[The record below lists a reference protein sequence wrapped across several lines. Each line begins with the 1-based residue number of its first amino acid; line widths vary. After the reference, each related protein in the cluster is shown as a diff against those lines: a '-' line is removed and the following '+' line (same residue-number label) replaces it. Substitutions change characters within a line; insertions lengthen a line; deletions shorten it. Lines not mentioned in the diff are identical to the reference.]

1 MTGSGQHARGS
12 EVLRGLLALF
22 VLSSTLGAIPYG
34 LWRIGGRPWP
44 SEIPNLDEVTTA
56 LTRPDDGSMF
66 ISALL
71 IAGWIGW
78 AAFALAV
85 LVEVPAALRGVRAPK
100 IPALGAQQRV
110 AALLVSAVL
119 GMLAVGPAAMA
130 GSPSAATTML
140 VAADDW
146 RPVPPVPPAELET
159 EPPVRD
165 APLDESE
172 NSDGTGP
179 ETDTHDLEEADQSIH
194 RVERGDTLWDI
205 AGDQLD
211 DPTRWPEIAEAS
223 ADTIQPDGRRLTNPD
238 LIYPGWNL
246 TVPIEVSDLGQH
258 VPDTGE
264 ATTSGDDMVGSDDG
278 TPSAS
283 VTDARP
289 PVEPQP
295 TMAARAEDCEDSAP
309 DELSPDELSPD
320 ELSQAGHGEETD
332 ADSDVLGV
340 VRTTAGVG
348 ALLAAGVI
356 ALLTTRRALRQRH
369 RKAGQRLVPPGPAGT
384 AAEIELRHV
393 ADPMSL
399 DFINRALRMLARDLA
414 QQHRAPPTVRAARLA
429 HDQFELHLVTPAKA
443 PEPWISTDDDTVWM
457 LTPDVVG
464 SLVADE
470 AEHWPAPY
478 PGLVT
483 IGHDADDAHILLDLE
498 HIGMLHVSGNDDN
511 VRAFMTA
518 LAAEYATSGLADDVQ
533 ITLVDHAGSQPL
545 QTGRTRRV
553 DPQDVDILVQELT
566 ARAHINRTL
575 VQESGASSLTEARTR
590 LEGEWTPEIV
600 LVATQLNDQ
609 HWTQLARLS
618 GQRAHAAIAVVTN
631 DSTRRGEWSVRVAS
645 ADEAILEPWGITLR
659 PQQMNRVTQQRVT
672 DLIASADAEPA
683 GAAKAEL
690 GLHEIPLDE
699 REYPA
704 DLTVHLSGS
713 EQESGRTP
721 RLPQPSGMTAARVEH
736 PRILLL
742 GEPDVIGAVGP
753 LDPSKRG
760 QAVQVAAYLVL
771 RPGRR
776 GVAMDEAIWPGRRQA
791 SATRAT
797 AVSTLRRWL
806 GAHPSGQ
813 AYLPPTT
820 STYELHPAVRSD
832 WDDWREL
839 LRDGPQTTSTGNLER
854 AVELVRARPLSGVR
868 SGSYAWADMHVQEM
882 IAEIVDVCHELA
894 ERALRN
900 GDFRGAQRAALRGL
914 EIEPGCELLW
924 RDRLKA
930 EMRLGTR
937 ASVLALIAKL
947 RDLADELGGDLEDES
962 VALIEEIERSSTVT
976 SHTQARS

>member
-1 MTGSGQHARGS
+1 MTGTSQHARGA

-22 VLSSTLGAIPYG
+22 VLSSMLGAIPYG

-78 AAFALAV
+78 AAFAIAV

-100 IPALGAQQRV
+100 IPALGAQQRI
-110 AALLVSAVL
+110 AAVLVSAVL

-140 VAADDW
+140 VAAEDW
-146 RPVPPVPPAELET
+146 RPVPPVRPAELET
-159 EPPVRD
+159 EPPVPD

-172 NSDGTGP
+172 ESDGTGP
-179 ETDTHDLEEADQSIH
+179 ETDTHDVEEADHSIH

-205 AGDQLD
+205 AGEHLD

-264 ATTSGDDMVGSDDG
+264 ATTSGDDVIGSDAT
-278 TPSAS
+278 TPSAK
-283 VTDARP
+283 VADART
-289 PVEPQP
+289 PVEPHA
-295 TMAARAEDCEDSAP
+295 TMAATAEDCEDPAA
-309 DELSPDELSPD
+309 DELSPD

-369 RKAGQRLVPPGPAGT
+369 RKPGQRLVPPGPVGT

-393 ADPMSL
+393 ADLMSL
-399 DFINRALRMLARDLA
+399 EFIDRALRMLARNLA
-414 QQHRAPPTVRAARLA
+414 EQHRAPPIVRAARLA
-429 HDQFELHLVTPAKA
+429 HDQFELHLDTPAPA
-443 PEPWISTDDDTVWM
+443 PEPWVSTDDDAVWM
-457 LTPDVVG
+457 LTPDRIG
-464 SLVADE
+464 SLVAGE

-478 PGLVT
+478 PSLVT

-511 VRAFMTA
+511 VRAFMAA
-518 LAAEYATSGLADDVQ
+518 LAAEYATSRLADDVQ
-533 ITLVDHAGSQPL
+533 ITLVDHAVSEPL

-553 DPQDVDILVQELT
+553 DPQDVSVLVQELT
-566 ARAHINRTL
+566 ARAQLNRDL
-575 VQESGASSLTEARTR
+575 VQESGVSSLTEARTR

-618 GQRAHAAIAVVTN
+618 GQKAHAAIAVVTN
-631 DSTRRGEWSVRVAS
+631 DPTCSGEWTIRVAS
-645 ADEAILEPWGITLR
+645 ADEAILEPWGVTLR
-659 PQQMNRVTQQRVT
+659 PQQINRATEQQVA
-672 DLIASADAEPA
+672 DLIASADAESV
-683 GAAKAEL
+683 GAAQAEL

-699 REYPA
+699 GEDRTELALHP
-704 DLTVHLSGS
+704 SGGQ
-713 EQESGRTP
+713 QESDGTP
-721 RLPQPSGMTAARVEH
+721 GLPQRADMTVTTVEH

-742 GEPDVIGAVGP
+742 GEPDVIGAFGP

-760 QAVQVAAYLVL
+760 QAVQVAAYLAL

-820 STYELHPAVRSD
+820 NTYALHPAIRSD

-839 LRDGPQTTSTGNLER
+839 LRDGPQSTSTENLQQ
-854 AVELVRARPLSGVR
+854 ALDLVRARPLSGVR

-882 IAEIVDVCHELA
+882 IAEIVDACHELA

-914 EIEPGCELLW
+914 DIEPGCELLW

-930 EMRLGTR
+930 ETRLGTR

-947 RDLADELGGDLEDES
+947 RDFADELGGDLEDES
-962 VALIEEIERSSTVT
+962 VALIEEIERSTTAT
-976 SHTQARS
+976 SRS